1 MTPTLAGRWQTRLL
15 LLGTAGVVIT
25 LLFGWIFSDFR
36 TPLALLFYAL
46 VLGFGWDALYHLLQG
61 FRWDGDWPPLFQ
73 LIGCLVEG
81 VFLWILATGGFLRD
95 GLPGI
100 SPYVSAARFAVHYA
114 VVWTVTFALLQGPL
128 KVIFPRWRFRGG
140 QWI

>member
-15 LLGTAGVVIT
+15 LLGTAGVAVT

-36 TPLALLFYAL
+36 TPLALLFYVL
-46 VLGFGWDALYHLLQG
+46 VLGFAWDALYHLLQG

-73 LIGCLVEG
+73 LIACIVEG
-81 VFLWILATGGFLRD
+81 LFLWILATDGFLRD
-95 GLPGI
+95 GLPGV
-100 SPYVSAARFAVHYA
+100 SPNLSLARFAVHYGL
-114 VVWTVTFALLQGPL
+114 VWLVIFALLQGTL

-140 QWI
+140 QWL